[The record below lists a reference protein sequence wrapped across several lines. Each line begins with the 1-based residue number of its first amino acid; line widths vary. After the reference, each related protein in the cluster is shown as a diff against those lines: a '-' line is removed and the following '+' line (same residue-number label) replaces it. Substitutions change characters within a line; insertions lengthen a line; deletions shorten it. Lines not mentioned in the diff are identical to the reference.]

1 MGNDGVSSNVW
12 ERLDKI
18 FNDCTLQ
25 LLCGAQ
31 KLTAKK
37 SIYWS
42 LTALDLLGQLDQL
55 PREEMIAY
63 VFSCLNKNGGFSPAP
78 NHYPTIIYTLSA
90 IQVLVILKAVDQ
102 LGEKKQNVIDFVK
115 SLQNS
120 DGSFVGS
127 PDDDKEETDTRFSFC
142 AIATLKLLNALDEID
157 TSKTVDHIK
166 ACQNFDG
173 AFGVRVGS
181 ESHAG
186 QVFCC
191 VGTLALLEKLEIIDL
206 ELLGWWLADRQ
217 VNARGLDRILTFL
230 ASMWRT
236 KWKTDEKGGR
246 LLFMVGI
253 IKSGYD
259 KKISLDR
266 PSKTRGIYSICCGK
280 KCLTYLELF

>member
-1 MGNDGVSSNVW
+1 M
-12 ERLDKI
+12 
-18 FNDCTLQ
+18 FC
-25 LLCGAQ
+25 
-31 KLTAKK
+31 TAKK
-37 SIYWS
+37 LSAKNSIYWS

-55 PREEMIAY
+55 PREEMISY
-63 VFSCLNKNGGFSPAP
+63 VFSCLAENGGFSPAP

-90 IQVLVILKAVDQ
+90 IQVLVILEAVDQ
-102 LGEKKQNVIDFVK
+102 LGENKRKVIDFVK

-120 DGSFVGS
+120 DGSFIGS

-142 AIATLKLLNALDEID
+142 AIATLKLLDSLDEID

-191 VGTLALLEKLEIIDL
+191 VGTLALLQKLEIIDQ

-217 VNARGLDRILTFL
+217 VSNQLYGEVNFL
-230 ASMWRT
+230 SFRVE
-236 KWKTDEKGGR
+236 D
-246 LLFMVGI
+246 
-253 IKSGYD
+253 
-259 KKISLDR
+259 
-266 PSKTRGIYSICCGK
+266 
-280 KCLTYLELF
+280 